1 MTTPN
6 TATPAHDAAAARD
19 VPFEVTAR
27 LGSPV
32 AVSVPWGIA
41 LDGLLAAEIRENTKA
56 AAHDAGT
63 DYEPYDP
70 DTAPPVLELPLAR
83 CTAAGDRQW
92 HWCATFAHPVDEIPG
107 PHVEYWTT
115 RPDQR
120 GLDHIAEALPATIS
134 ARQGRY
140 RAHVMPLPVTIAAAL
155 SWRGVGDP
163 DQVRD
168 LLSGIAAIGRKRS
181 SGYGHILDWIVT
193 EHPSA
198 DLWEYSHLHR
208 SGTLGRTT
216 PLTCLAVRSDIT
228 TGEPVRMGLRPPYMH
243 PHTRHQVVLP
253 G

>member
-6 TATPAHDAAAARD
+6 TATPAHELAAAQY
-19 VPFEVTAR
+19 VPFDVTAR

-41 LDGLLAAEIRENTKA
+41 LDGLLAAQIRENTKA
-56 AAHDAGT
+56 AARDAGT
-63 DYEPYDP
+63 DYEPYDL
-70 DTAPPVLELPLAR
+70 DTPPPVLELPLAR
-83 CTAAGDRQW
+83 CTLAGTDDW
-92 HWCATFAHPVDEIPG
+92 HWRATFAHPVDEIPG

-120 GLDHIAEALPATIS
+120 GLGHIAEALPATIS

-140 RAHVMPLPVTIAAAL
+140 RAHVMPLPVKVAAAL

-163 DQVRD
+163 DRVRD
-168 LLSGIAAIGRKRS
+168 LLTGITAIGRKRS
-181 SGYGHILDWIVT
+181 SGYGHVLDWIVT
-193 EHPSA
+193 EQPGN
-198 DLWEYSHLHR
+198 DVWEFSHLHR

-216 PLTCLAVRSDIT
+216 PPPCLAGRPGLAT
-228 TGEPVRMGLRPPYMH
+228 REPVRMGLRPPYMH
-243 PHTRHQVVLP
+243 PSSRRTVAVP